1 MQRTGGV
8 AHTVVKLVTT
18 GEVYNKWRFSS
29 DYTDYAESEKKKS
42 GGQDETT
49 FTIPNKADA
58 YLRTT
63 DAYLRITDAGQT
75 QSRSVSCRLTGL
87 EPAEVSGRVTSAHV
101 TKHIASAEARP
112 LLPLRLPSSFAAIT
126 DGRRVWLMPCHSIR
140 SWWLGQVE
148 LCSYRFLL
156 VEVLREMDDGACGQ
170 TWPDVARATQEAWG
184 DWRIAP
190 AMAAAAA
197 TAAAD
202 TRPGWSTPRSRTNDV
217 CPPCWSP
224 FGQGSEPARKT
235 ASPRQRSAARQA
247 GRWWCSTC
255 RAAAGGIRT
264 RAPTRSHRARRGK
277 LAVPG
282 RVGSS
287 GSETLAVGKKASPR
301 HGQGDPESALTT
313 RVSSASRL
321 APESPDLEVMSS
333 RREGQARRS
342 ADPVLD
348 GGRRHAQSETWAGV
362 EDGRDKEGKRLL
374 LPAPV
379 TPSGDDDHS
388 SGCSFTSSEWG
399 EVTPTSPSADT
410 PSRRHGHSGLE
421 GHVERRDQS
430 SGDHS
435 SGYLSFPKRSG
446 ENSHFPN
453 EHFTKASHNPPRS
466 SSSEITVSE
475 SRPHT
480 GEGRLEVPVMQ
491 VHVQPAQ
498 EDPHGAKLNRSPAEQ
513 HVRRHSSGRSD
524 ASLASARTASPAT
537 KLRLLDLASQRAL
550 DRDGD
555 SLASWSGGS
564 EDTLS
569 LGMSCTGL
577 RGSPEV
583 AQSLAA
589 PTGRRPAPKPPGPSQ
604 GNETASGFVGG
615 WEHGP
620 SAPRHRPPTHPYPLH
635 NIRGQGSA
643 ASLTS
648 QDELLRGGNDLP
660 LLAGGRTVRQLW
672 APLPVTDAG
681 VAGVRVDR
689 QVRVEVTW
697 RDSSCPPARVPL
709 ASGGPVE
716 ISGYSLDWI
725 ADSIRPPNKCRKVA
739 A

>member
-1 MQRTGGV
+1 MGLARPPSVAPTSEMSAVCFSLCAGSLGGLEDRTGHGSSSSDSSSRHTARVEYPQESDKRRLSSLLESLRSGFGAGTQDGV
-8 AHTVVKLVTT
+8 ASATVGSTAG
-18 GEVYNKWRFSS
+18 GEMVV
-29 DYTDYAESEKKKS
+29 
-42 GGQDETT
+42 QH
-49 FTIPNKADA
+49 
-58 YLRTT
+58 
-63 DAYLRITDAGQT
+63 
-75 QSRSVSCRLTGL
+75 VSCRRRRD
-87 EPAEVSGRVTSAHV
+87 SN
-101 TKHIASAEARP
+101 
-112 LLPLRLPSSFAAIT
+112 SSS
-126 DGRRVWLMPCHSIR
+126 D
-140 SWWLGQVE
+140 
-148 LCSYRFLL
+148 
-156 VEVLREMDDGACGQ
+156 
-170 TWPDVARATQEAWG
+170 
-184 DWRIAP
+184 
-190 AMAAAAA
+190 
-197 TAAAD
+197 
-202 TRPGWSTPRSRTNDV
+202 
-217 CPPCWSP
+217 
-224 FGQGSEPARKT
+224 SEPSCQTRETSGARK
-235 ASPRQRSAARQA
+235 SR
-247 GRWWCSTC
+247 
-255 RAAAGGIRT
+255 
-264 RAPTRSHRARRGK
+264 
-277 LAVPG
+277 
-282 RVGSS
+282 SS

-362 EDGRDKEGKRLL
+362 EDGRDRKEVRRRVLPQPHLAAAAAVAAAADTRPKSGDARSPSHLHDRPEERLL

-410 PSRRHGHSGLE
+410 PSRRHGHPGPE

-604 GNETASGFVGG
+604 GSEY
-615 WEHGP
+615 
-620 SAPRHRPPTHPYPLH
+620 RPPLPRVRCCLRT
-635 NIRGQGSA
+635 Q
-643 ASLTS
+643 LTCGRALCMHTS
-648 QDELLRGGNDLP
+648 CSDLLVVLALLLPNFLPNFIFTSVTSTFP
-660 LLAGGRTVRQLW
+660 LLVFVLTV
-672 APLPVTDAG
+672 
-681 VAGVRVDR
+681 
-689 QVRVEVTW
+689 
-697 RDSSCPPARVPL
+697 
-709 ASGGPVE
+709 
-716 ISGYSLDWI
+716 
-725 ADSIRPPNKCRKVA
+725 
-739 A
+739 